1 MAAAA
6 IIFSNFTT
14 KERKKRRL
22 KYGFMSLDNI
32 QLPAI
37 ILQGLFN
44 NSLVDLE
51 TSNDTAVVSQQ
62 PIMSFLG
69 NNQKRLIIVVEDEN
83 AVYVSDVNLNFL
95 SGILAACK
103 LSMADVALV
112 NMARAGAINYITLE
126 QQLQAEKILLF
137 GVPPARLELPLQF
150 PFYQI
155 QKFNNQVYLAA
166 PALNELEGD
175 KTEKAK
181 LWNCLKQ
188 VFSIG

>member
-37 ILQGLFN
+37 ILQNLFN
-44 NSLVDLE
+44 NSLVDLK
-51 TSNDTAVVSQQ
+51 TGNDTAVVSQEHGI
-62 PIMSFLG
+62 PFLG
-69 NNQKRLIIVVEDEN
+69 NNQKRLVIVVEDEN
-83 AVYVSDVNLNFL
+83 AVYVSDTDLNFL

-112 NMARAGAINYITLE
+112 NLARATAISYTTLE

-137 GVPPARLELPLQF
+137 GVTPARLELPLQF

-155 QKFNNQVYLAA
+155 QKFNNQVYVAA
-166 PALNELEGD
+166 PALSELQGD
-175 KTEKAK
+175 KNEKTK

-188 VFSIG
+188 VFSIS